1 MNGLATDCP
10 SCREENPDA
19 GSVSH
24 RQGLLQLLEDSI
36 SSWGVFDELRYL
48 SGCVQCVFN

>member
-1 MNGLATDCP
+1 MNCP

-24 RQGLLQLLEDSI
+24 KQGLLQLLEDSI
-36 SSWGVFDELRYL
+36 SSWGVFDEVRYL
-48 SGCVQCVFN
+48 SGYAQCILN